1 MKKIMTYFI
10 LVGLVM
16 VLAFPINIYAQGT
29 QTKSRGQKQIKTQTQ
44 TQIKSQSQNQ
54 VKTQTQTKTQTQIKG
69 QYKNQTGQS
78 D

>member
-10 LVGLVM
+10 LAGLVM

-29 QTKSRGQKQIKTQTQ
+29 QTKSQSQNQIKTQ